1 MRLIRGSLGNL
12 LQDEAS
18 CAIYIYSFSVDVQPT
33 KTERAVEMDV
43 DDEWRR
49 YCAMTC
55 HSVCV
60 VEVVVADMTVS
71 NLIITEFQG

>member
-1 MRLIRGSLGNL
+1 
-12 LQDEAS
+12 
-18 CAIYIYSFSVDVQPT
+18 
-33 KTERAVEMDV
+33 MDV